1 MHKTANVL
9 DKLPKKQQP
18 AAKAMLHEI
27 WMSATRDDAI
37 KAFDRFIEVYG
48 AKWPKAAD
56 CLEKDRA
63 ELLAFYDFPAEH
75 WQHLRTSNPIESTF
89 ATVRLRTY
97 RTKGPG
103 SRKAGLAMAFKLA
116 QQGRRRWRK
125 LNGSAKLQDLID
137 GIVFVDGERKA
148 A

>member
-9 DKLPKKQQP
+9 DKLPKNQQ
-18 AAKAMLHEI
+18 AQAKAKLHEV
-27 WMSATRDDAI
+27 WMSATKEDAI
-37 KAFDRFIEVYG
+37 KAFDQFIATYG
-48 AKWPKAAD
+48 AKWPKAAE

-75 WQHLRTSNPIESTF
+75 WGHLRTSNPIESTF

-103 SRKAGLAMAFKLA
+103 SRLAGLAMAFKLA
-116 QQGRRRWRK
+116 QKAEKGWRR
-125 LNGSAKLQDLID
+125 LNKSEMLQEVID
-137 GIVFVDGERKA
+137 GIVFVDGVRKA